1 MVVDAHEMGTDQTY
15 YFPPEADPIN
25 PYITQEQ
32 MELADLFG
40 KNNAKAFDDA
50 GLDYYT
56 RDIFDKLFPGY
67 GDSWPSFYGAVAMTF
82 EQASARGMIAR
93 KSSGEV
99 FTYRDSVFG
108 QVTASF
114 ATLKT
119 AAENRETLWQNYWV
133 HSQTGLEFGETQK
146 TKAYVIPNAPR
157 ANALAEAIFDQ
168 GLEIHAADSAF
179 EACGGSYDAGTFV
192 TSLAQPRSRFVKTL
206 MDPTSPMTEDFLGE
220 QERRRANGEREEL
233 YDVTA
238 WSLPLSFGVDVKACR
253 NDPTTNK
260 NGSFSLVKE
269 FPTGAGEI
277 EGPRSAVG
285 YAIDWSADG
294 AIAFLAAALRDD
306 LKARSSDGAFTAEGT
321 SFAPGSLIFLN
332 ADHGR
337 GADHLRARLLAHA
350 EKHKV
355 VVKALTGT
363 YLEDGDNFGSRFVQ
377 PLIAPSIA
385 LAWDTPT
392 APTLAGSARYVIEQ
406 RFGYP
411 TTPVRVADLGSKAL
425 NQFDVLIL
433 PAAYGSYADR
443 LGASGVKSLREW
455 VSKGGVLIGLGR
467 AARFLGAPDNDLSA
481 LRRENRATDDE
492 ADTDEED
499 SATVDG
505 VILEN
510 ERDADE
516 AIIPDT
522 ASPDATSGVFAKA
535 NVRSGHWLGAGVGN
549 DVNVLV
555 SGGDIYAPLKRN
567 IGDTVVRFSKAD
579 ELLSGG
585 YLWEETRDQLAFK
598 PYLTVEDIGDGM
610 IITFTHDPT
619 FRGQL
624 NGLDPLLANAIFRA

>member
-1 MVVDAHEMGTDQTY
+1 SFDPSIPTLEAVLGYKSGERISSPADALTYFRALAEAAPDRMRIVEYARSWENRRLVYGIIASKENLARTDDIKASIAQISDPRVIDNPAAEQLIADLPATAWMSYTVHGNELSGTDAALVLAYHLLAAQGSPDVDAILENTLTFIDPTQNPDGRNRFVHNYITTAGIEPSSNQIAAERNEPWPGGRTNHYLFDMNRDWVAQTQPESKGRVRALLEWRPLVVVDAHEMGTDQTY

-119 AAENRETLWQNYWV
+119 AADNREALWQNYWG
-133 HSQTGLEFGETQK
+133 HGQTGLAFGETQK
-146 TKAYVIPNAPR
+146 TKAYVIPSAPR

-168 GLEIHAADSAF
+168 GLELHTADGAF

-192 TSLAQPRSRFVKTL
+192 TSLSQPRSRFVKTL

-260 NGSFSLVKE
+260 KSSFSLITE
-269 FPTGAGEI
+269 FPTGTGEI

-294 AIAFLAAALRDD
+294 VIAFLGAALRDD
-306 LKARSSDGAFTAEGT
+306 LKARSSDGA
-321 SFAPGSLIFLN
+321 
-332 ADHGR
+332 
-337 GADHLRARLLAHA
+337 
-350 EKHKV
+350 
-355 VVKALTGT
+355 
-363 YLEDGDNFGSRFVQ
+363 
-377 PLIAPSIA
+377 
-385 LAWDTPT
+385 
-392 APTLAGSARYVIEQ
+392 
-406 RFGYP
+406 
-411 TTPVRVADLGSKAL
+411 
-425 NQFDVLIL
+425 
-433 PAAYGSYADR
+433 
-443 LGASGVKSLREW
+443 
-455 VSKGGVLIGLGR
+455 
-467 AARFLGAPDNDLSA
+467 
-481 LRRENRATDDE
+481 
-492 ADTDEED
+492 
-499 SATVDG
+499 
-505 VILEN
+505 
-510 ERDADE
+510 
-516 AIIPDT
+516 
-522 ASPDATSGVFAKA
+522 
-535 NVRSGHWLGAGVGN
+535 
-549 DVNVLV
+549 
-555 SGGDIYAPLKRN
+555 
-567 IGDTVVRFSKAD
+567 
-579 ELLSGG
+579 
-585 YLWEETRDQLAFK
+585 
-598 PYLTVEDIGDGM
+598 
-610 IITFTHDPT
+610 
-619 FRGQL
+619 
-624 NGLDPLLANAIFRA
+624 